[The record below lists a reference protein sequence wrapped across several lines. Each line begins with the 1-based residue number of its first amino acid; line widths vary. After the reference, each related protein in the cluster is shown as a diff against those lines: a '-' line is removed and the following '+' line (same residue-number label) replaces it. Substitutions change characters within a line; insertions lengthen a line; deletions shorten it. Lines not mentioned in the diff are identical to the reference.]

1 MKKIVI
7 VYGTN
12 LGTTELIAK
21 KIEAEIKYPTTLIDV
36 TKTNVDFINEFDV
49 IIFGTSTWGTGDI
62 LDVWLEFDF
71 KRLEV
76 ENKTFLLFGCGDCQ
90 TYPYTF
96 CDGMGRL
103 FEILNRKKATIIGA
117 TEIKEYE
124 YDFEESRALYKNKI
138 VGLMIDQDSQPEK
151 TDFRIK
157 KWTTWI
163 NEKLSTIL

>member
-62 LDVWLEFDF
+62 LDVLIRVWF
-71 KRLEV
+71 
-76 ENKTFLLFGCGDCQ
+76 Q
-90 TYPYTF
+90 T
-96 CDGMGRL
+96 
-103 FEILNRKKATIIGA
+103 
-117 TEIKEYE
+117 
-124 YDFEESRALYKNKI
+124 SR
-138 VGLMIDQDSQPEK
+138 SWE
-151 TDFRIK
+151 
-157 KWTTWI
+157 
-163 NEKLSTIL
+163 